1 MSHKQR
7 YDTNV
12 ASKLRCIQVWSDT
25 AHAAFTLQNDRDV
38 TRALVNAICE
48 SAQEI
53 AVLLR
58 EKENES

>member
-1 MSHKQR
+1 MSRKQR
-7 YDTNV
+7 YDTSI

-25 AHAAFTLQNDRDV
+25 AHVAYTLQNDRAV

-53 AVLLR
+53 AILLR
-58 EKENES
+58 EKGTQP